1 MKETLSL
8 AVKTRAGRGKG
19 ANRKLRA
26 TDMVPGVYYDA
37 TGVNIPVMVEHM
49 PLRKLFSKTASS
61 HVFELQIESETGQE
75 TKPSL
80 IWQLQYHPTKSLI
93 THVDFYGVDLTK
105 EISVHIP
112 VVVEGKAAGE
122 VLGGVLEVYRD
133 TLEVTCLPLAIPD
146 KVVIDVTAL
155 EINQHVKVADITL
168 PSGVKAVYEE
178 NFAVVGV
185 VVPTEEPEE
194 EAPAEEAATEAPAA
208 EDSASTE

>member
-1 MKETLSL
+1 M
-8 AVKTRAGRGKG
+8 
-19 ANRKLRA
+19 
-26 TDMVPGVYYDA
+26 
-37 TGVNIPVMVEHM
+37 
-49 PLRKLFSKTASS
+49 
-61 HVFELQIESETGQE
+61 
-75 TKPSL
+75 
-80 IWQLQYHPTKSLI
+80 
-93 THVDFYGVDLTK
+93 DFYGVDLTK